1 MDFSA
6 PSALNFSFSWKQI
19 HVNNYETS
27 QTEWYFKLHM
37 QLNCIQGLAHDSD
50 LINYSNSAQPTV
62 VVVVELSV
70 GYTKTVGRL
79 GLSFYRLQ

>member
-1 MDFSA
+1 
-6 PSALNFSFSWKQI
+6 
-19 HVNNYETS
+19 
-27 QTEWYFKLHM
+27 M
-37 QLNCIQGLAHDSD
+37 QLNCIQGLAHDND
-50 LINYSNSAQPTV
+50 LINYSNSEQPTV